1 MLFRSTDLSLYSGA
15 HTGMFAAVAEPTDV
29 EAVLRIHCNAAE
41 TPGQGYAASLL
52 YNPHGQAKK
61 VTYTLPEGSWDL
73 FESVSKQVIAE
84 GAEGSAVLELEP
96 GEAVVI
102 VEVPAGRQILHADG
116 QYTAEGIWIAADT
129 VTAQIGGLQ
138 NNDKVRGSVEL
149 DIRVASTDPQVV
161 LSEVVLE
168 IDGKE
173 TKYNAGEKVL
183 FRTEEYGSGSKNVN
197 ITVRMSD
204 GKTDKAGIRLNFEQ

>member
-1 MLFRSTDLSLYSGA
+1 MDRRRYCDGA
-15 HTGMFAAVAEPTDV
+15 D
-29 EAVLRIHCNAAE
+29 R
-41 TPGQGYAASLL
+41 
-52 YNPHGQAKK
+52 
-61 VTYTLPEGSWDL
+61 
-73 FESVSKQVIAE
+73 
-84 GAEGSAVLELEP
+84 
-96 GEAVVI
+96 
-102 VEVPAGRQILHADG
+102 
-116 QYTAEGIWIAADT
+116 
-129 VTAQIGGLQ
+129 GLQ